1 MKFKRNLLRIG
12 IICFICFVLGNI
24 FFPISLFAQST
35 ADVYLEATTTLAQKG
50 EEVEIVVQMKGN
62 KTAAFELYLS
72 FDPTKVEYISGP
84 EMVNVQEKQVI
95 FVWYDEKG
103 GKGAKEGEIARFRF
117 HVKEEGIANFTL
129 QGDFYNSSGEKID
142 AQLTGT
148 TLRIGE
154 EEQTVLEQ
162 TETDT
167 GNSTETAN
175 TKLQTLRIDTEGM
188 IPEFDTNVTQY
199 YLTVGEEINEIEV
212 LASPENPKA
221 KVNVTGNSH
230 LKEGANQIQ
239 IEVTAKDG
247 NTKRKYVIDVTKT
260 KDVASA
266 NTNLETLAIEGVL
279 LEPAFDNTVLQY
291 RTEIPKGTN
300 FLNMLAIPEDEK
312 ATVTIEGKENLQEGD
327 NLIKVTVLAQ
337 NKITKKVVEITVH
350 KRNEEEEEAYQQE
363 RKEEQKQLEAAY
375 EIEKTSTEAEER
387 EKEQEQKEEE
397 QKTQNTILT
406 WIIAIIIVIGVI
418 VGIWYIRRKHTK

>member
-1 MKFKRNLLRIG
+1 M
-12 IICFICFVLGNI
+12 
-24 FFPISLFAQST
+24 
-35 ADVYLEATTTLAQKG
+35 
-50 EEVEIVVQMKGN
+50 
-62 KTAAFELYLS
+62 
-72 FDPTKVEYISGP
+72 
-84 EMVNVQEKQVI
+84 
-95 FVWYDEKG
+95 
-103 GKGAKEGEIARFRF
+103 
-117 HVKEEGIANFTL
+117 
-129 QGDFYNSSGEKID
+129 
-142 AQLTGT
+142 
-148 TLRIGE
+148 
-154 EEQTVLEQ
+154 
-162 TETDT
+162 
-167 GNSTETAN
+167 AN
-175 TKLQTLRIDTEGM
+175 TKLQTLRIDIEGM
-188 IPEFDTNVTQY
+188 IPEFDSNVTQY

-212 LASPENPKA
+212 LATPENPKA
-221 KVNVTGNSH
+221 KVDITGNSH

-239 IEVTAKDG
+239 IEVTAEDG

-291 RTEIPKGTN
+291 RAEIPKGTN

-337 NKITKKVVEITVH
+337 NQITKKVIEITVH
-350 KRNEEEEEAYQQE
+350 KRNEEEEESYQKGKQ
-363 RKEEQKQLEAAY
+363 EEQKQLEAAY

-387 EKEQEQKEEE
+387 EKEQAQKEEE

>member
-1 MKFKRNLLRIG
+1 MKLKRNLLRIG
-12 IICFICFVLGNI
+12 IISFIYFILENI
-24 FFPISLFAQST
+24 LFPMSLFAETT
-35 ADVYLEATTTLAQKG
+35 ADVYLETNTNLAQKG

-62 KTAAFELYLS
+62 KTAAFEFYLS

-84 EMVNVQEKQVI
+84 EMVNVQENQVV

-103 GKGAKEGEIARFRF
+103 GEGAKEGEIARFRF

-129 QGDFYNSSGEKID
+129 QGEFYNSSGEKIE
-142 AQLTGT
+142 AQLAGT

-162 TETDT
+162 AEIDT
-167 GNSTETAN
+167 GNSTEIAN
-175 TKLQTLRIDTEGM
+175 SKLQTLRIGIEGM
-188 IPEFDTNVTQY
+188 IPEFDSSVTQY

-212 LASPENPKA
+212 LAMTENPKA

-230 LKEGANQIQ
+230 LKEGENQIQ
-239 IEVTAKDG
+239 IEVTAEDG
-247 NTKRKYVIDVTKT
+247 NTKSKYLIDVTKT

-266 NTNLETLAIEGVL
+266 NTNLETLAIEGAL
-279 LEPAFDNTVLQY
+279 LEPAFDNTVLKY

-327 NLIKVTVLAQ
+327 NFIKITVLAPNQ
-337 NKITKKVVEITVH
+337 FTKKIVEITVH
-350 KRNEEEEEAYQQE
+350 KRNDVEEENYEQE
-363 RKEEQKQLEAAY
+363 RQEEQKRLEAAH
-375 EIEKTSTEAEER
+375 EIEKTATEIER
-387 EKEQEQKEEE
+387 KEKEQTQQEEE
-397 QKTQNTILT
+397 KQMQNTI
-406 WIIAIIIVIGVI
+406 IVWGITGVI
-418 VGIWYIRRKHTK
+418 VVGIIVGVWLVRKKKFK

>member
-12 IICFICFVLGNI
+12 IIGFICFVLGNI
-24 FFPISLFAQST
+24 FFPISVFAETT
-35 ADVYLEATTTLAQKG
+35 ADVYLETTTNLAQKG

-84 EMVNVQEKQVI
+84 ETVNVQEKQVI
-95 FVWYDEKG
+95 FVWYDERG
-103 GKGAKEGEIARFRF
+103 GEGAKEGEIARFRF

-129 QGDFYNSSGEKID
+129 QGDFYNPSGEKIE
-142 AQLTGT
+142 AQLAGT
-148 TLRIGE
+148 TLKIGE
-154 EEQTVLEQ
+154 EEQNVLEQ
-162 TETDT
+162 AETDT
-167 GNSTETAN
+167 GNSTEMAN
-175 TKLQTLRIDTEGM
+175 TKLQTLRIDIEGM
-188 IPEFDTNVTQY
+188 IPEFDSNVTQY

-212 LASPENPKA
+212 LATPENPKA
-221 KVNVTGNSH
+221 KVDITGNSH

-239 IEVTAKDG
+239 IEVTAEDG

-291 RTEIPKGTN
+291 RAEIPKGTN

-312 ATVTIEGKENLQEGD
+312 ATVTIEGKENLKEGD
-327 NLIKVTVLAQ
+327 NIIKVMVLAQ
-337 NKITKKVVEITVH
+337 NQITKKVVEITVH
-350 KRNEEEEEAYQQE
+350 KRNEEEEETYQQE

-387 EKEQEQKEEE
+387 EKEQAQKEEE

-406 WIIAIIIVIGVI
+406 WIIGIVIVIGMI
-418 VGIWYIRRKHTK
+418 VGIWYIRKKRVK